1 MPGPYDQTESKGNTT
16 SMRLKELEI
25 QGFKS
30 FPDKTKISIG
40 QGITGVVGPNGSGK
54 SNISD
59 SIRWV
64 LGETSSKQ
72 LRGSGKMEDVIFG
85 GTQTRGAMG
94 YASVA
99 LTIDNS
105 DHGLDMDADEVTI
118 GRRYYRSGESEYSI
132 NGQSVRLKDV
142 YELLLDTGIGR
153 DGYAIVGQ
161 GRIAEIVGAKS
172 AERREIFEEAS
183 GIAKYRY
190 RKNEAERRLDAAEG
204 NLERL
209 RDILGELEKRV
220 GPLKRDSEK
229 AQQFLELS
237 EKRKSLEITLW
248 VDAIRRANDTLRDQ
262 QRKYEA
268 AEADYDR
275 LSRQLDAF
283 DEKNADLREETQQL
297 MLKVEQA
304 NADIRAITEANAG
317 SESEIAVLKNESEH
331 SRFRID
337 EANTELERAGQGRES
352 IDREAAD
359 HRAAIDALKD
369 GMAALD
375 TRVAELREA
384 LHALEEK
391 AAASG
396 ERRDVIDAAMARLQ
410 DTATAAKVR
419 AASAQSAGEAAA
431 NRLAEAR
438 QQAETLQTDAAATDE
453 ERRRAERRFKDAQ
466 EAVTRND
473 NIKAGLKLK
482 LDSRRRQQ
490 AEAADNLQKADRE
503 KSAAAQRIHIL
514 EDLERNMDGYQQSVK
529 AVMRA
534 AGGGRLRGIIGPVA
548 GIITV
553 EKGYETAIETAL
565 GFALQNIVVEDQGCA
580 RAAIGF
586 LKDERAGRAT
596 FLPLDTVQGS
606 RFTGRLTGTA
616 EVAADLVETAPQYQH
631 IIDNLLGRII
641 VVEDLGEASVVA
653 KNLGY
658 RNRIVTMDGQV
669 INAGGS
675 FTGGSTARSVGVFSR
690 KQELDE
696 LRAKVLKLD
705 ERRAAAEKEAAAR
718 KAEVDNLTAQLA
730 GVESD
735 GMTAAAARLKAEM
748 ELDQLNTA
756 LEEGKNAAAHR
767 GQEFAALE
775 QQLRENTAAAAQAEN
790 ARKQA
795 EAEIETHRKELESL
809 GASTSDVTRQREEA
823 SQKLSDNRMQKLRTE
838 KDLSLH
844 EAALETLKGR
854 SGEAEARVRELQAN
868 VATAKERIAANELRA
883 NEIKRASEEN
893 KKKITAA
900 EETIRKANAERM
912 EKEAAV
918 TRLTQENRTL
928 TDERERMSGEMARLA
943 ERKTAAETELNTTA
957 SKLWEEYQLTEAEAE
972 KLCVPFANVAD
983 LRRQVAEV
991 RGRIRA
997 LGNVNVGAIE
1007 EYKEVKERYDFMKAQ
1022 VTDVE
1027 KSRAEL
1033 NRMIAELCSE
1043 MQEMF
1048 TASFKEINRNFGAIF
1063 RELFGGGSARLY
1075 LSDENDV
1082 LNSGIEI
1089 QVSPPGKVIKN
1100 LSALSGGE
1108 QALVAISIYFAIL
1121 AVNPSPF
1128 CILDEI
1134 EAALD
1139 DVNVTR
1145 YAQYLRRM
1153 TERTQFI
1160 VITHRRGTME
1170 AADVLYGV
1178 TMQEDGVS
1186 KILRLD
1192 LENVSADLIS

>member
-1 MPGPYDQTESKGNTT
+1 
-16 SMRLKELEI
+16 MRLKELEI

-30 FPDKTKISIG
+30 FPDKTKITIG
-40 QGITGVVGPNGSGK
+40 EGITGVVGPNGSGK

-85 GTQTRGAMG
+85 GTQSRGAMG
-94 YASVA
+94 FASVA

-132 NGQSVRLKDV
+132 NGQNVRLKDV

-190 RKNEAERRLDAAEG
+190 RKNEAERRLEAAEG

-237 EKRKSLEITLW
+237 ERRKSLEVTLW
-248 VDAIRRANDTLRDQ
+248 VDAIRRANDTVRDQ
-262 QRKYEA
+262 QRKFEA
-268 AEADYDR
+268 AQADYER
-275 LSRQLDAF
+275 LSRQLDEF
-283 DEKNADLREETQQL
+283 DEKSAALREEAQQL
-297 MLKVEQA
+297 VLQVEQA
-304 NADIRAITEANAG
+304 NADIRAVTEANAG

-337 EANTELERAGQGRES
+337 EATGELERAGQGRQS
-352 IDREAAD
+352 IETEAAG
-359 HRAAIDALKD
+359 HKAAIEKLH
-369 GMAALD
+369 GEVAALD
-375 TRVAELREA
+375 ARVAELRAE
-384 LHALEEK
+384 LRALEEK

-396 ERRDVIDAAMARLQ
+396 QRRDVIDAAIARLH

-419 AASAQSAGEAAA
+419 AASAQSAKEAAA
-431 NRLAEAR
+431 QRLDEAK
-438 QQAETLQTDAAATDE
+438 QQAVELETSAAAAE
-453 ERRRAERRFKDAQ
+453 EEKRRAERRLKDAE

-482 LDSRRRQQ
+482 LESRRRQQ
-490 AEAADNLQKADRE
+490 AEAADALQKADKER
-503 KSAAAQRIHIL
+503 SNTSQRIHIL

-534 AGGGRLRGIIGPVA
+534 AAGRRLRGIIGPVA
-548 GIITV
+548 GILTV

-616 EVAADLVETAPQYQH
+616 EVAADLVKCDPRYQH

-641 VVEDLGEASVVA
+641 VVEDLSEASTVA

-658 RNRIVTMDGQV
+658 RNRIVTLDGQV

-696 LRAKVLKLD
+696 LRTRLVKL
-705 ERRAAAEKEAAAR
+705 EKKRADAEKELEAR
-718 KAEVDNLTAQLA
+718 KAEVDNLTAQLS
-730 GVESD
+730 G
-735 GMTAAAARLKAEM
+735 
-748 ELDQLNTA
+748 
-756 LEEGKNAAAHR
+756 
-767 GQEFAALE
+767 
-775 QQLRENTAAAAQAEN
+775 
-790 ARKQA
+790 A
-795 EAEIETHRKELESL
+795 EAEGMNASSERLRASLELDRLTAAVAQHEENTRSLAAEIEAQQAAVTQNETACAEAEAAQGKAEAELNTYNAELAELGESTGSL
-809 GASTSDVTRQREEA
+809 TAERERITNELSENQMQRLA
-823 SQKLSDNRMQKLRTE
+823 NE
-838 KDLSLH
+838 KDIGLH
-844 EAALETLKGR
+844 EAALEGLQSRT
-854 SGEAEARVRELQAN
+854 GEAEARARELNAAIEAAKAKIEAN
-868 VATAKERIAANELRA
+868 ALKIAEIERTRG
-883 NEIKRASEEN
+883 EN
-893 KKKITAA
+893 KEKIAAA
-900 EETIRKANAERM
+900 EETIRTANAARM

-918 TRLTQENRTL
+918 ARLGQENRAL

-943 ERKTAAETELNTTA
+943 ARRTAAENELNDTNT
-957 SKLWEEYQLTEAEAE
+957 KLWEEYQLTAGEAKE
-972 KLCVPFANVAD
+972 LCVEFESLTE
-983 LRRQVAEV
+983 LRRSVAEV
-991 RGRIRA
+991 RGKIRG

-1007 EYKEVKERYDFMKAQ
+1007 EYKEVKERYDFLKAQ

-1027 KSRAEL
+1027 KAKSEL
-1033 NRMIAELCSE
+1033 TRMIAELCSE
-1043 MQEMF
+1043 MEELF
-1048 TASFKEINRNFGAIF
+1048 TTSFKQINTHFQQIF
-1063 RELFGGGSARLY
+1063 KELFGGGHARLY
-1075 LSDENDV
+1075 LSDESNV
-1082 LNSGIEI
+1082 LESGIEI
-1089 QVSPPGKVIKN
+1089 EVSPPGKVIKN

-1121 AVNPSPF
+1121 NVNPAPF
-1128 CILDEI
+1128 CFLDEI

-1139 DVNVTR
+1139 DVNVAR

-1153 TERTQFI
+1153 TDHTQFI

-1192 LENVSADLIS
+1192 LDKVSADLIT

>member
-1 MPGPYDQTESKGNTT
+1 
-16 SMRLKELEI
+16 MRLKELEI

-30 FPDKTKISIG
+30 FPDKTKITIG
-40 QGITGVVGPNGSGK
+40 EGITGVVGPNGSGK

-85 GTQTRGAMG
+85 GTQSRGAMG
-94 YASVA
+94 FASVA
-99 LTIDNS
+99 LTIDNR

-132 NGQSVRLKDV
+132 NGQNVRLKDV

-190 RKNEAERRLDAAEG
+190 RKNEAERRLEAAEG

-237 EKRKSLEITLW
+237 ERRKSLEVTLW
-248 VDAIRRANDTLRDQ
+248 VDAIRRANDTVRDQ
-262 QRKYEA
+262 QRKFEA
-268 AEADYDR
+268 AQADYER
-275 LSRQLDAF
+275 LSRQLDEF
-283 DEKNADLREETQQL
+283 DEKSAALREEAQQL
-297 MLKVEQA
+297 VLQVEQA
-304 NADIRAITEANAG
+304 NADIRAVTEANAG

-337 EANTELERAGQGRES
+337 EATGELERAGQGRQS
-352 IDREAAD
+352 IETEAAG
-359 HRAAIDALKD
+359 HKAAIEKLH
-369 GMAALD
+369 GEVAALD
-375 TRVAELREA
+375 ARVAELRTE
-384 LHALEEK
+384 LRALEEK

-396 ERRDVIDAAMARLQ
+396 QRRDVIDAAIARLQ

-419 AASAQSAGEAAA
+419 AASAQSAKEAAA
-431 NRLAEAR
+431 QRLDEAK
-438 QQAETLQTDAAATDE
+438 QQAVELENSAAAAE
-453 ERRRAERRFKDAQ
+453 EEKRRAERRLKDTE

-482 LDSRRRQQ
+482 LESRRRQQ
-490 AEAADNLQKADRE
+490 AEAADALQKADKER
-503 KSAAAQRIHIL
+503 SNTSQRIHIL

-534 AGGGRLRGIIGPVA
+534 AAGRRLRGIIGPVA
-548 GIITV
+548 GILTV

-616 EVAADLVETAPQYQH
+616 EVAADLVKCDPRYQH

-641 VVEDLGEASVVA
+641 VVEDLSEASTVA

-658 RNRIVTMDGQV
+658 RNRIVTLDGQV

-696 LRAKVLKLD
+696 LRTRLVKL
-705 ERRAAAEKEAAAR
+705 EKKRADAEKELEAR
-718 KAEVDNLTAQLA
+718 KAEVDNLTAQLS
-730 GVESD
+730 G
-735 GMTAAAARLKAEM
+735 
-748 ELDQLNTA
+748 
-756 LEEGKNAAAHR
+756 
-767 GQEFAALE
+767 
-775 QQLRENTAAAAQAEN
+775 
-790 ARKQA
+790 A
-795 EAEIETHRKELESL
+795 EAEGMNASSERLRASLELDRLTAAVAQHEENTRSLAAEIEAQQAAVTQNETACAEAKAAQGKAEAELNTYNAELAELGESTGSL
-809 GASTSDVTRQREEA
+809 TAERECITNELSENQMQRLA
-823 SQKLSDNRMQKLRTE
+823 NE
-838 KDLSLH
+838 KDVSLH
-844 EAALETLKGR
+844 EAALEGLQSRT
-854 SGEAEARVRELQAN
+854 GEAEARARELNAAIEAAKAKIEAN
-868 VATAKERIAANELRA
+868 ALKIAEIERTRG
-883 NEIKRASEEN
+883 EN
-893 KKKITAA
+893 KEKIAAA
-900 EETIRKANAERM
+900 EETIRTANAARM

-918 TRLTQENRTL
+918 ARLGQENRAL

-991 RGRIRA
+991 RGKIRV

>member
-1 MPGPYDQTESKGNTT
+1 
-16 SMRLKELEI
+16 MRLKELEI

-30 FPDKTKISIG
+30 FPDKTKITIG
-40 QGITGVVGPNGSGK
+40 EGITGVVGPNGSGK

-85 GTQTRGAMG
+85 GTQSRGAMG
-94 YASVA
+94 FASVA

-132 NGQSVRLKDV
+132 NGQNVRLKDV

-190 RKNEAERRLDAAEG
+190 RKNEAERRLEAAEG

-237 EKRKSLEITLW
+237 ERRKSLEVTLW
-248 VDAIRRANDTLRDQ
+248 VDAIRRANDTVRDQ
-262 QRKYEA
+262 QRKFEA
-268 AEADYDR
+268 AQADYER
-275 LSRQLDAF
+275 LSRQLDEF
-283 DEKNADLREETQQL
+283 DEKSAALREEAQQL
-297 MLKVEQA
+297 VLQVEQA
-304 NADIRAITEANAG
+304 NADIRAVTEANAG

-337 EANTELERAGQGRES
+337 EATGELERAGQGRQS
-352 IDREAAD
+352 IETEAAG
-359 HRAAIDALKD
+359 HKAAIEKLH
-369 GMAALD
+369 GEVAALD
-375 TRVAELREA
+375 ARVAELRAE
-384 LHALEEK
+384 LRALEEK

-396 ERRDVIDAAMARLQ
+396 QRRDVIDAAIARLQ

-419 AASAQSAGEAAA
+419 AASAQSAKEAAA
-431 NRLAEAR
+431 QRLDEAK
-438 QQAETLQTDAAATDE
+438 QQAVELENSAAAAE
-453 ERRRAERRFKDAQ
+453 EEKRRAERRLKDAE

-482 LDSRRRQQ
+482 LESRRRQQ
-490 AEAADNLQKADRE
+490 AEAADALQKADKER
-503 KSAAAQRIHIL
+503 SNTSQRIHIL

-534 AGGGRLRGIIGPVA
+534 AAGRRLRGIIGPVA
-548 GIITV
+548 GILTV

-616 EVAADLVETAPQYQH
+616 EVAADLVKCDPRYQH

-641 VVEDLGEASVVA
+641 VVEDLSEASTVA

-658 RNRIVTMDGQV
+658 RNRIVTLDGQV

-696 LRAKVLKLD
+696 LRTRLVKL
-705 ERRAAAEKEAAAR
+705 EKKRADAEKELEAR
-718 KAEVDNLTAQLA
+718 KAEVDNLTAQLS
-730 GVESD
+730 G
-735 GMTAAAARLKAEM
+735 
-748 ELDQLNTA
+748 
-756 LEEGKNAAAHR
+756 
-767 GQEFAALE
+767 
-775 QQLRENTAAAAQAEN
+775 
-790 ARKQA
+790 A
-795 EAEIETHRKELESL
+795 EAEGMNASSERLRASLELDRLTAAVAQHEENTRSLAAEIEAQQAAVTQNETACAEAEAAQGKAEAELNTYNAELAELGESTGSL
-809 GASTSDVTRQREEA
+809 TAERERITNELSENQMQRLA
-823 SQKLSDNRMQKLRTE
+823 NE
-838 KDLSLH
+838 KDIGLH
-844 EAALETLKGR
+844 EAALEDLQSRT
-854 SGEAEARVRELQAN
+854 GEAEARARELNAAIEAAKAKIEAN
-868 VATAKERIAANELRA
+868 ALKIAEIERTRG
-883 NEIKRASEEN
+883 EN
-893 KKKITAA
+893 KEKIAAA
-900 EETIRKANAERM
+900 EETIRTANAARM

-918 TRLTQENRTL
+918 ARLGQENRAL

-943 ERKTAAETELNTTA
+943 ERRTAAENELNDTNT
-957 SKLWEEYQLTEAEAE
+957 KLWEEYQLTAGEAKE
-972 KLCVPFANVAD
+972 LCVEFESLTE
-983 LRRQVAEV
+983 LRRSVAEV
-991 RGRIRA
+991 RGKIRG

-1007 EYKEVKERYDFMKAQ
+1007 EYKEVKERYDFLKAQ

-1027 KSRAEL
+1027 KAKSEL
-1033 NRMIAELCSE
+1033 TRMIAELCSE
-1043 MQEMF
+1043 MEELF
-1048 TASFKEINRNFGAIF
+1048 TTSFKQINTHFQQIF
-1063 RELFGGGSARLY
+1063 KELFGGGHARLY
-1075 LSDENDV
+1075 LSDESNV
-1082 LNSGIEI
+1082 LESGIEI
-1089 QVSPPGKVIKN
+1089 EVSPPGKVIKN

-1121 AVNPSPF
+1121 NVNPAPF
-1128 CILDEI
+1128 CFLDEI

-1139 DVNVTR
+1139 DVNVAR

-1153 TERTQFI
+1153 TDHTQFI

-1192 LENVSADLIS
+1192 LDKVSADLIT

>member
-1 MPGPYDQTESKGNTT
+1 
-16 SMRLKELEI
+16 MRLKELEI

-30 FPDKTKISIG
+30 FPDKTKITIG
-40 QGITGVVGPNGSGK
+40 EGITGVVGPNGSGK

-85 GTQTRGAMG
+85 GTQSRGAMG
-94 YASVA
+94 FASVA

-132 NGQSVRLKDV
+132 NGQNVRLKDV

-190 RKNEAERRLDAAEG
+190 RKNEAERRLEAAEG

-237 EKRKSLEITLW
+237 ERRKSLEVTLW
-248 VDAIRRANDTLRDQ
+248 VDAIRRANDTVRDQ
-262 QRKYEA
+262 QRKFEA
-268 AEADYDR
+268 AQADYER
-275 LSRQLDAF
+275 LSRQLDEF
-283 DEKNADLREETQQL
+283 DEKSAALREEAHQL
-297 MLKVEQA
+297 VLQVEQA
-304 NADIRAITEANAG
+304 NADIRAVTEANAG

-337 EANTELERAGQGRES
+337 EATGELERAGQGRQS
-352 IDREAAD
+352 IETEAAG
-359 HRAAIDALKD
+359 HKAAIEKLH
-369 GMAALD
+369 GEVAALD
-375 TRVAELREA
+375 ARVAELRAE
-384 LHALEEK
+384 LRALEEK

-396 ERRDVIDAAMARLQ
+396 QRRDVIDAAIARLQ

-419 AASAQSAGEAAA
+419 AASAQSAKEAAA
-431 NRLAEAR
+431 QRLDEAK
-438 QQAETLQTDAAATDE
+438 QQAVELENSAAAAE
-453 ERRRAERRFKDAQ
+453 EEKRRAERRLKDAE

-482 LDSRRRQQ
+482 LESRRRQQ
-490 AEAADNLQKADRE
+490 AEAADALQKADKER
-503 KSAAAQRIHIL
+503 SNTSQRIHIL

-534 AGGGRLRGIIGPVA
+534 AAGRRLRGIIGPVA
-548 GIITV
+548 GILTV

-606 RFTGRLTGTA
+606 RFTGHLTGTA
-616 EVAADLVETAPQYQH
+616 EVAADLVKCDPRYQH

-641 VVEDLGEASVVA
+641 VVEDLSEASTVA

-658 RNRIVTMDGQV
+658 RNRIVTLDGQV

-696 LRAKVLKLD
+696 LRTRLVKL
-705 ERRAAAEKEAAAR
+705 EKKRADAEKELEAR
-718 KAEVDNLTAQLA
+718 KAEVDNLTAQLS
-730 GVESD
+730 G
-735 GMTAAAARLKAEM
+735 
-748 ELDQLNTA
+748 
-756 LEEGKNAAAHR
+756 
-767 GQEFAALE
+767 
-775 QQLRENTAAAAQAEN
+775 
-790 ARKQA
+790 A
-795 EAEIETHRKELESL
+795 EAEGMNASSERLRASLELDRLTAAVAQHEENTRSLAAEIEAQQAAVTQNETACAEAEAAQGKAEAELNTYNAELAELGESTGSL
-809 GASTSDVTRQREEA
+809 TAERERITNELSENQMQRLA
-823 SQKLSDNRMQKLRTE
+823 NE
-838 KDLSLH
+838 KDIGLH
-844 EAALETLKGR
+844 EAALEGLQSRT
-854 SGEAEARVRELQAN
+854 GEAEARARELNAAIEAAKAKIEAN
-868 VATAKERIAANELRA
+868 ALKIAEIERTRG
-883 NEIKRASEEN
+883 EN
-893 KKKITAA
+893 KEKIAAA
-900 EETIRKANAERM
+900 EETIRTANAARM

-918 TRLTQENRTL
+918 ARLGQENRAL

-943 ERKTAAETELNTTA
+943 ERRTAAENELNDTNT
-957 SKLWEEYQLTEAEAE
+957 KLWEEYQLTAGEAKE
-972 KLCVPFANVAD
+972 LCVEFESLTE
-983 LRRQVAEV
+983 LRRSVAEV
-991 RGRIRA
+991 RGKIRG

-1007 EYKEVKERYDFMKAQ
+1007 EYKEVKERYDFLKAQ

-1027 KSRAEL
+1027 KAKSEL
-1033 NRMIAELCSE
+1033 TRMIAELCSE
-1043 MQEMF
+1043 MEELF
-1048 TASFKEINRNFGAIF
+1048 TTSFKQINTHFQQIF
-1063 RELFGGGSARLY
+1063 KELFGGGHARLY
-1075 LSDENDV
+1075 LSDESNV
-1082 LNSGIEI
+1082 LESGIEI
-1089 QVSPPGKVIKN
+1089 EVSPPGKVIKN

-1121 AVNPSPF
+1121 NVNPAPF
-1128 CILDEI
+1128 CFLDEI

-1139 DVNVTR
+1139 DVNVAR

-1153 TERTQFI
+1153 TDHTQFI

-1192 LENVSADLIS
+1192 LDKVSADLIT

>member
-1 MPGPYDQTESKGNTT
+1 
-16 SMRLKELEI
+16 MRLKELEI

-30 FPDKTKISIG
+30 FPDKTKITIG
-40 QGITGVVGPNGSGK
+40 EGITGVVGPNGSGK

-85 GTQTRGAMG
+85 GTQSRGAMG
-94 YASVA
+94 FASVA

-132 NGQSVRLKDV
+132 NGQNVRLKDV

-190 RKNEAERRLDAAEG
+190 RKNEAERRLEAAEG

-237 EKRKSLEITLW
+237 ERRKSLEVTLW
-248 VDAIRRANDTLRDQ
+248 VDAIRRANDTVRDQ
-262 QRKYEA
+262 QRKFEA
-268 AEADYDR
+268 AQADYER
-275 LSRQLDAF
+275 LSRQLDEF
-283 DEKNADLREETQQL
+283 DEKSAALREEAQQL
-297 MLKVEQA
+297 VLQVEQA
-304 NADIRAITEANAG
+304 NADIRAVTEANAG

-337 EANTELERAGQGRES
+337 EATGELERAGQGRQS
-352 IDREAAD
+352 IETETAG
-359 HRAAIDALKD
+359 HKAAIEKLH
-369 GMAALD
+369 GEVAALD
-375 TRVAELREA
+375 ARVAELRAE
-384 LHALEEK
+384 LRALEER

-396 ERRDVIDAAMARLQ
+396 QRRDVIDAAIARLQ

-419 AASAQSAGEAAA
+419 AASAQSAKEAAA
-431 NRLAEAR
+431 QRLDEAK
-438 QQAETLQTDAAATDE
+438 QQAVELENSAAAAE
-453 ERRRAERRFKDAQ
+453 EEKRRAERRLKDAE

-482 LDSRRRQQ
+482 LESRRRQQ
-490 AEAADNLQKADRE
+490 AEAADALQKADKER
-503 KSAAAQRIHIL
+503 SNTSQRIHIL

-534 AGGGRLRGIIGPVA
+534 AAGRRLRGIIGPVA
-548 GIITV
+548 GILTV

-616 EVAADLVETAPQYQH
+616 EVAADLVKCDPRYQH

-641 VVEDLGEASVVA
+641 VVEDLSEASTVA

-658 RNRIVTMDGQV
+658 RNRIVTLDGQV

-696 LRAKVLKLD
+696 LRTRLVKL
-705 ERRAAAEKEAAAR
+705 EKKRADAEKELEAR
-718 KAEVDNLTAQLA
+718 KAEVDNLTAQLS
-730 GVESD
+730 G
-735 GMTAAAARLKAEM
+735 
-748 ELDQLNTA
+748 
-756 LEEGKNAAAHR
+756 
-767 GQEFAALE
+767 
-775 QQLRENTAAAAQAEN
+775 
-790 ARKQA
+790 A
-795 EAEIETHRKELESL
+795 EAEGMNASSERLRASLELDRLTAAVAQHEENTRSLAAEIEAQQAAVTQNETACAEAEAAQGKAEAELNTYNAELAELGESTGSL
-809 GASTSDVTRQREEA
+809 TAERERITNELSENQMQRLA
-823 SQKLSDNRMQKLRTE
+823 NE
-838 KDLSLH
+838 KDIGLH
-844 EAALETLKGR
+844 EAALEGLQSRT
-854 SGEAEARVRELQAN
+854 GEAEARARELNAAIEAAKAKIEAN
-868 VATAKERIAANELRA
+868 ALKIAEIERTRG
-883 NEIKRASEEN
+883 EN
-893 KKKITAA
+893 KEKIAAA
-900 EETIRKANAERM
+900 EETIRTANAARM

-918 TRLTQENRTL
+918 ARLGQENRAL

-943 ERKTAAETELNTTA
+943 ERRTAAENELNDTNT
-957 SKLWEEYQLTEAEAE
+957 KLWEEYQLTAGEAKE
-972 KLCVPFANVAD
+972 LCVEFESLTE
-983 LRRQVAEV
+983 LRRSVAEV
-991 RGRIRA
+991 RGKIRG

-1007 EYKEVKERYDFMKAQ
+1007 EYKEVKERYDFLKAQ

-1027 KSRAEL
+1027 KAKSEL
-1033 NRMIAELCSE
+1033 TRMIAELCSE
-1043 MQEMF
+1043 MEELF
-1048 TASFKEINRNFGAIF
+1048 TTSFKQINTHFQQIF
-1063 RELFGGGSARLY
+1063 KELFGGGHARLY
-1075 LSDENDV
+1075 LSDESNV
-1082 LNSGIEI
+1082 LESGIEI
-1089 QVSPPGKVIKN
+1089 EVSPPGKVIKN

-1121 AVNPSPF
+1121 NVNPAPF
-1128 CILDEI
+1128 CFLDEI

-1139 DVNVTR
+1139 DVNVAR

-1153 TERTQFI
+1153 TDHTQFI

-1192 LENVSADLIS
+1192 LDKVSADLIT

>member
-1 MPGPYDQTESKGNTT
+1 
-16 SMRLKELEI
+16 MRLKELEI

-30 FPDKTKISIG
+30 FPDKTKITIG
-40 QGITGVVGPNGSGK
+40 EGITGVVGPNGSGK

-85 GTQTRGAMG
+85 GTQSRGAMG
-94 YASVA
+94 FASVA

-132 NGQSVRLKDV
+132 NGQNVRLKDV

-190 RKNEAERRLDAAEG
+190 RKNEAERRLEAAEG

-237 EKRKSLEITLW
+237 ERRKSLEVTLW
-248 VDAIRRANDTLRDQ
+248 VDAIRRANDTVRDQ
-262 QRKYEA
+262 QRKFEA
-268 AEADYDR
+268 AQADYER
-275 LSRQLDAF
+275 LSRQLDEF
-283 DEKNADLREETQQL
+283 DEKSAALREEAQQL
-297 MLKVEQA
+297 VLQVEQA
-304 NADIRAITEANAG
+304 NADIRAVTEANAG

-337 EANTELERAGQGRES
+337 EATGELERAGQGRQS
-352 IDREAAD
+352 IETEAAG
-359 HRAAIDALKD
+359 HKAAIEKLH
-369 GMAALD
+369 GEVAALD
-375 TRVAELREA
+375 ARVAELRAE
-384 LHALEEK
+384 LRALEER

-396 ERRDVIDAAMARLQ
+396 QRRDVIDAAIARLQ

-419 AASAQSAGEAAA
+419 AASAQSAKEAAA
-431 NRLAEAR
+431 QRLNEAK
-438 QQAETLQTDAAATDE
+438 QQAVELENSAAAAE
-453 ERRRAERRFKDAQ
+453 EEKRRAERRLKDAE

-482 LDSRRRQQ
+482 LESRRRQQ
-490 AEAADNLQKADRE
+490 AEAADALQKADKER
-503 KSAAAQRIHIL
+503 SNTSQRIHIL

-534 AGGGRLRGIIGPVA
+534 AAGRRLRGIIGPVA
-548 GIITV
+548 GILTV

-616 EVAADLVETAPQYQH
+616 EVAADLVKCDPRYQH

-641 VVEDLGEASVVA
+641 VVEDLSEASTVA

-658 RNRIVTMDGQV
+658 RNRIVTLDGQV

-696 LRAKVLKLD
+696 LRTRLVKL
-705 ERRAAAEKEAAAR
+705 EKKRADAEKELEAR
-718 KAEVDNLTAQLA
+718 KAEVDNLTAQLS
-730 GVESD
+730 G
-735 GMTAAAARLKAEM
+735 
-748 ELDQLNTA
+748 
-756 LEEGKNAAAHR
+756 
-767 GQEFAALE
+767 
-775 QQLRENTAAAAQAEN
+775 
-790 ARKQA
+790 A
-795 EAEIETHRKELESL
+795 EAEGMNASSERLRASLELDRLTAAVAQHEENTRSLAAEIEAQQAAVTQNETACAEAEAAQGKAEAELNTYNAELAELGESTGSL
-809 GASTSDVTRQREEA
+809 TAERERITNELSENQMQRLA
-823 SQKLSDNRMQKLRTE
+823 NE
-838 KDLSLH
+838 KDIGLH
-844 EAALETLKGR
+844 EAALEGLQSRT
-854 SGEAEARVRELQAN
+854 GEAEARARELNAAIEAAKAKIEAN
-868 VATAKERIAANELRA
+868 ALKIAEIERTRG
-883 NEIKRASEEN
+883 EN
-893 KKKITAA
+893 KEKIAAA
-900 EETIRKANAERM
+900 EETIRTANAARM

-918 TRLTQENRTL
+918 ARLGQENRAL

-943 ERKTAAETELNTTA
+943 ERRTAAENELNDTNT
-957 SKLWEEYQLTEAEAE
+957 KLWEEYQLTAGEAKE
-972 KLCVPFANVAD
+972 LCVEFESLTE
-983 LRRQVAEV
+983 LRRSVAEV
-991 RGRIRA
+991 RGKIRG

-1007 EYKEVKERYDFMKAQ
+1007 EYKEVKERYDFLKAQ

-1027 KSRAEL
+1027 KAKSEL
-1033 NRMIAELCSE
+1033 TRMIAELCSE
-1043 MQEMF
+1043 MEELF
-1048 TASFKEINRNFGAIF
+1048 TTSFKQINTHFQQIF
-1063 RELFGGGSARLY
+1063 KELFGGGHARLY
-1075 LSDENDV
+1075 LSDESNV
-1082 LNSGIEI
+1082 LESGIEI
-1089 QVSPPGKVIKN
+1089 EVSPPGKVIKN

-1121 AVNPSPF
+1121 NVNPAPF
-1128 CILDEI
+1128 CFLDEI

-1139 DVNVTR
+1139 DVNVAR

-1153 TERTQFI
+1153 TDHTQFI

-1170 AADVLYGV
+1170 AANVLYGV

-1192 LENVSADLIS
+1192 LDKVSADLIT

>member
-1 MPGPYDQTESKGNTT
+1 
-16 SMRLKELEI
+16 MRLKELEI

-30 FPDKTKISIG
+30 FPDKTKITIG
-40 QGITGVVGPNGSGK
+40 EGITGVVGPNGSGK

-85 GTQTRGAMG
+85 GTQSRGAMG
-94 YASVA
+94 FASVA

-132 NGQSVRLKDV
+132 NGQNVRLKDV

-190 RKNEAERRLDAAEG
+190 RKNEAERRLEAAEG

-237 EKRKSLEITLW
+237 ERRKSLEVTLW
-248 VDAIRRANDTLRDQ
+248 VDAIRRANDTVRDQ
-262 QRKYEA
+262 QRKFEA
-268 AEADYDR
+268 AQADYER
-275 LSRQLDAF
+275 LSRQLDEF
-283 DEKNADLREETQQL
+283 DEKSAALREEAQQL
-297 MLKVEQA
+297 VLQVEQA
-304 NADIRAITEANAG
+304 NADIRAVTEANAG

-337 EANTELERAGQGRES
+337 EATGELERAGQGRQS
-352 IDREAAD
+352 IETEAAG
-359 HRAAIDALKD
+359 HKAAIEKLH
-369 GMAALD
+369 GEVAALD
-375 TRVAELREA
+375 ARVAELRAE
-384 LHALEEK
+384 LRALEEK

-396 ERRDVIDAAMARLQ
+396 QRRDVIDAAIARLQ

-419 AASAQSAGEAAA
+419 AASAQSAKEAAA
-431 NRLAEAR
+431 QRLDEAK
-438 QQAETLQTDAAATDE
+438 QQAVELENSAAAAE
-453 ERRRAERRFKDAQ
+453 EEKRRAERRLKDAE

-482 LDSRRRQQ
+482 LESRRRQQ
-490 AEAADNLQKADRE
+490 AEAADALQKADKER
-503 KSAAAQRIHIL
+503 SNTSQRIHIL

-534 AGGGRLRGIIGPVA
+534 AAGRRLRGIIGPVA
-548 GIITV
+548 GILTV

-606 RFTGRLTGTA
+606 RFTGHLTGTA
-616 EVAADLVETAPQYQH
+616 EVAADLVKCDPRYQH

-641 VVEDLGEASVVA
+641 VVEDLSEASTVA

-658 RNRIVTMDGQV
+658 RNRIVTLDGQV

-696 LRAKVLKLD
+696 LRTRLVKL
-705 ERRAAAEKEAAAR
+705 EKKRADAEKELEAR
-718 KAEVDNLTAQLA
+718 KAEVDNLTAQLS
-730 GVESD
+730 G
-735 GMTAAAARLKAEM
+735 
-748 ELDQLNTA
+748 
-756 LEEGKNAAAHR
+756 
-767 GQEFAALE
+767 
-775 QQLRENTAAAAQAEN
+775 
-790 ARKQA
+790 A
-795 EAEIETHRKELESL
+795 EAEGMNASSEQLRASLELDRLTAAVAQHEENTRSLAAEIEAQQAAVTQNETACAEAEAAQGKAEAELNTYNAELAELGESTGSL
-809 GASTSDVTRQREEA
+809 TAERERITNELSENQMQRLA
-823 SQKLSDNRMQKLRTE
+823 NE
-838 KDLSLH
+838 KDIGLH
-844 EAALETLKGR
+844 EAALEGLQSRT
-854 SGEAEARVRELQAN
+854 GEAEARARELNAAIEAAKAKIEAN
-868 VATAKERIAANELRA
+868 ALKIAEIERTRG
-883 NEIKRASEEN
+883 EN
-893 KKKITAA
+893 KEKIAAA
-900 EETIRKANAERM
+900 EETIRTANAARM

-918 TRLTQENRTL
+918 ARLGQENRAL

-943 ERKTAAETELNTTA
+943 ERRTAAENELNDTNT
-957 SKLWEEYQLTEAEAE
+957 KLWEEYQLTAGEAKE
-972 KLCVPFANVAD
+972 LCVEFESLTE
-983 LRRQVAEV
+983 LRRSVAEV
-991 RGRIRA
+991 RGKIRG

-1007 EYKEVKERYDFMKAQ
+1007 EYKEVKERYDFLKAQ

-1027 KSRAEL
+1027 KAKSEL
-1033 NRMIAELCSE
+1033 TRMIAELCSE
-1043 MQEMF
+1043 MEELF
-1048 TASFKEINRNFGAIF
+1048 TTSFKQINTHFQQIF
-1063 RELFGGGSARLY
+1063 KELFGGGHARLY
-1075 LSDENDV
+1075 LSDESNV
-1082 LNSGIEI
+1082 LESGIEI
-1089 QVSPPGKVIKN
+1089 EVSPPGKVIKN

-1121 AVNPSPF
+1121 NVNPAPF
-1128 CILDEI
+1128 CFLDEI

-1139 DVNVTR
+1139 DVNVAR

-1153 TERTQFI
+1153 TDHTQFI

-1192 LENVSADLIS
+1192 LDKVSADLIT

>member
-1 MPGPYDQTESKGNTT
+1 
-16 SMRLKELEI
+16 MRLKELEI

-30 FPDKTKISIG
+30 FPDKTRITIG
-40 QGITGVVGPNGSGK
+40 EGITGVVGPNGSGK

-72 LRGSGKMEDVIFG
+72 LRGAGKMEDVIFG

-94 YASVA
+94 YAAVS

-105 DHGLDMDADEVTI
+105 DHGLEMDADEVTI
-118 GRRYYRSGESEYSI
+118 GRRYYRSGESEYTI

-142 YELLLDTGIGR
+142 YELLLDTGLGR

-172 AERREIFEEAS
+172 TERREIFEEAS

-190 RKNEAERRLDAAEG
+190 RKNEAERRLAAAEG

-229 AQQFLELS
+229 AEQFLAYS
-237 EKRKSLEITLW
+237 ETRKGLEITLW
-248 VDAIRRANDTLRDQ
+248 VDSIRRAQDTVRDQ

-268 AEADYDR
+268 AESDYAR
-275 LSRQLDAF
+275 ISRQLDEF
-283 DEKNADLREETQQL
+283 DARTEALRAEAQQL
-297 MLKVEQA
+297 MLQVEEA
-304 NADIRAITEANAG
+304 NAEIRTITEQNAG
-317 SESEIAVLKNESEH
+317 SESQLAVLQNETEH
-331 SRFRID
+331 ANEQIRSASD
-337 EANTELERAGQGRES
+337 ELTRAGEGAKGIAQ
-352 IDREAAD
+352 EADEHKAQIAQLQTVLQNMDAEAD
-359 HRAAIDALKD
+359 KLRQQLNTLEQQALQ
-369 GMAALD
+369 
-375 TRVAELREA
+375 
-384 LHALEEK
+384 
-391 AAASG
+391 SG
-396 ERRDVIDAAMARLQ
+396 ERREIVSAAMARMQ
-410 DTATAAKVR
+410 QNATALQVR
-419 AASAQSAGEAAA
+419 GAGLQSAVEAARAQLNGLKNQEAAA
-431 NRLAEAR
+431 GDVAQKLTEER
-438 QQAETLQTDAAATDE
+438 DAAAE
-453 ERRRAERRFKDAQ
+453 HLKECE

-473 NIKAGLKLK
+473 NIRSGLKLK
-482 LDSRRRQQ
+482 LESRRRQQ
-490 AEAADNLQKADRE
+490 AEAAEALQKAATD
-503 KSAAAQRIHIL
+503 KNNTAQRIRIL

-548 GIITV
+548 GILSV
-553 EKGYETAIETAL
+553 RKGYEIAIETAL
-565 GFALQNIVVEDQGCA
+565 GFALQNIVVQDQGCA
-580 RAAIGF
+580 RAAITF
-586 LKDERAGRAT
+586 LKEERAGRAT
-596 FLPLDTVQGS
+596 FLPLDTVQGI

-730 GVESD
+730 GAESE

-767 GQEFAALE
+767 GQEIAALE

-868 VATAKERIAANELRA
+868 VAAAN
-883 NEIKRASEEN
+883 
-893 KKKITAA
+893 AA
-900 EETIRKANAERM
+900 RM

-918 TRLTQENRTL
+918 ARLGQENRAL

-991 RGRIRA
+991 RGKIRA